1 MARRR
6 MIDPNF
12 WQSEDVSKL
21 TIRQR
26 LPFIGLFSNADDEGK
41 MRGNPAF
48 VRSAIFPYED
58 FTLGDIEQDLNKIES
73 IGSIQQY
80 EVEESK
86 YIRLINWKKF
96 QRVDKPQSSV
106 IPEPNENDSDNESEN
121 DSRLKERKGKEF
133 KGEEDK
139 GKEEKPPSVPSTN
152 SDETNVLKMLNDNEV
167 NMDKPYTLEQFFS
180 YIGAVDLEVI
190 EVAIKKSNGKKISY
204 CLGTLEGMIKDGIS
218 KKEHLPKLKVGDYD
232 AKHEGF
238 PQGVRSGSAQT
249 KGISYE
255 GESRV
260 SKSRWDDTVIPMPE
274 VQGRGRDAS

>member
-26 LPFIGLFSNADDEGK
+26 LLLIGLFSNADDEGK

-48 VRSAIFPYED
+48 VRSAVFPYED
-58 FTLGDIEQDLNKIES
+58 FTLCDIEQDLNKIES

-106 IPEPNENDSDNESEN
+106 IPEPLQNGSKSDSKNDSCV
-121 DSRLKERKGKEF
+121 KERKGKEL

-139 GKEEKPPSVPSTN
+139 GREEKEMPSPDSN
-152 SDETNVLKMLNDNEV
+152 PHKDRILKLINECEIKEFNLYDLDV
-167 NMDKPYTLEQFFS
+167 IYS
-180 YIGAVDLEVI
+180 YIGVVDVEVI
-190 EVAIKKSNGKKISY
+190 EAAIKKGQKKESIKYSIR
-204 CLGTLEGMIKDGIS
+204 TLQGMVKDGIT
-218 KKEHLPKLKVGDYD
+218 KKEQVIPRPEVGEYD
-232 AKHEGF
+232 AKKHEG
-238 PQGVRSGSAQT
+238 QLQSGSTSSENKSITGGAIGWLPSKAKSDAANVVQLHQ
-249 KGISYE
+249 
-255 GESRV
+255 V
-260 SKSRWDDTVIPMPE
+260 S
-274 VQGRGRDAS
+274 G